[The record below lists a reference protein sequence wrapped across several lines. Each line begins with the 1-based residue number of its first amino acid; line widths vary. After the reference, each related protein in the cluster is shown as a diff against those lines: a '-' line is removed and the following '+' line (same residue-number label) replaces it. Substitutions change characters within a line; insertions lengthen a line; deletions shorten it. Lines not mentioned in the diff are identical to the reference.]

1 MIHLEAAA
9 LDDLETAI
17 RETVEN
23 EATWLETQHALLR
36 RALLLLRKDTEGTQS
51 AHGPAGDS
59 VDPHTTQ
66 VERTLH
72 LVSAAFRERL
82 TRLDSAAAALRP
94 E

>member
-1 MIHLEAAA
+1 MIPLEAAA
-9 LDDLETAI
+9 IDDLETAI

-36 RALLLLRKDTEGTQS
+36 RALLLLRRDSDSTGRVTDAS
-51 AHGPAGDS
+51 A
-59 VDPHTTQ
+59 DPHTTQ

-82 TRLDSAAAALRP
+82 TSLDSAAAALRP

>member
-1 MIHLEAAA
+1 MIPLEAAA
-9 LDDLETAI
+9 IDDLETAI

-36 RALLLLRKDTEGTQS
+36 RALLLLRTDSDITR
-51 AHGPAGDS
+51 GDAP
-59 VDPHTTQ
+59 DRHTSQ

-82 TRLDSAAAALRP
+82 TSLDSAAAALRP